1 MSLLHIVIIG
11 GGIAGLTA
19 AYRLCQKAKREGV
32 PLRLTVVER
41 ENAWGG
47 KIKTVREAGFIV
59 EGGPDAFI
67 TSKPWAVQLCEE
79 LDLKKR
85 LLPTNPAARRVFI
98 LWRNCL
104 RLLPQGFLA
113 FTPDLL
119 GLLTTDLL
127 SWQGKLR
134 VALGI
139 ALPPLRWD
147 GDVSVGTFMR
157 YHFGPE
163 MAERVIAPLLA
174 GVYGGDMER
183 LSASVT
189 LPTLWQ
195 LSQTHRNLVWASLL
209 RYLRRRRRDEKPS
222 RPHFLTL
229 QGGLGELVEALVQR
243 LRSGTWDMEQ
253 GAKVA
258 LLSGRT
264 VVALQATERN
274 GEGKEASCEWQVAN
288 GVTVVLDDGER
299 LLADAIII
307 ATPAYAAAQLLR
319 PHDEALANELMSI
332 PHEDAI
338 TVSFAFDRSQ
348 VRHPLNGSGFL
359 VASTE
364 KRRLLACTFSS
375 SKFPPRAP
383 SGKVLLRAF
392 VKGDTG
398 HGARDGTERSEGRA
412 TRDETNDEEI
422 VRAVMDELRPILGI
436 VGEPERAWVF
446 RWRQAMP
453 QYIVG
458 HGERVVRIQQRLQRW
473 RRLALAGNYLTG
485 IGIPDCIRSGS
496 EAAERV
502 WQSLKRR

>member
-85 LLPTNPAARRVFI
+85 LLPTNPAARRVFV

-243 LRSGTWDMEQ
+243 LRSGTWDMGQ

-274 GEGKEASCEWQVAN
+274 GEGKEASCEWQRAS

-398 HGARDGTERSEGRA
+398 HGARDGTEGDEGQA
-412 TRDETNDEEI
+412 TRDETDEEI

>member
-1 MSLLHIVIIG
+1 MSVRHIVIIG

-19 AYRLCQKAKREGV
+19 AYRLCQKAEREGV

-47 KIKTVREAGFIV
+47 KIKTVREAGFVV

-79 LDLKKR
+79 LGLGER
-85 LLPTNPAARRVFI
+85 LLPTNPAARRVFV
-98 LWRNCL
+98 LWRNRL

-119 GLLTTDLL
+119 GLLTTNLL

-147 GDVSVGTFMR
+147 GDVSVGTFLR
-157 YHFGPE
+157 YHFGAE
-163 MAERVIAPLLA
+163 MAERVVAPLLA

-183 LSASVT
+183 LSARMT

-209 RYLRRRRRDEKPS
+209 RYLQRRQRDEKPS

-229 QGGLGELVEALVQR
+229 EGGLGELVEALVQR
-243 LRSGTWDMEQ
+243 LRSGTWGMGH

-274 GEGKEASCEWQVAN
+274 GEGKEASCEWQMAN

-299 LLADAIII
+299 LLADAVII

-332 PHEDAI
+332 PHDDAI

-348 VRHPLNGSGFL
+348 VRHPLDGSGFL
-359 VASTE
+359 VAPTE
-364 KRRLLACTFSS
+364 KRRLLACTWTS

-392 VKGDTG
+392 VKGGAGRGTG
-398 HGARDGTERSEGRA
+398 DGAEGDEGWT
-412 TRDETNDEEI
+412 TRDETDEEI

-436 VGEPERAWVF
+436 IGEPERAWVF

-473 RRLALAGNYLTG
+473 RQLALAGNYLTG
-485 IGIPDCIRSGS
+485 IGIPDCIRSSS

-502 WQSLKRR
+502 WQSLVR

>member
-1 MSLLHIVIIG
+1 MNVPHIVIIG

-19 AYRLCQKAKREGV
+19 AYRLCQKAEAKGL

-41 ENAWGG
+41 EKSWGG
-47 KIKTVREAGFIV
+47 KIKTTREAGFVV

-67 TSKPWAVQLCEE
+67 TTKPWAVQLCEE
-79 LDLKKR
+79 LGLTKR
-85 LLPTNPAARRVFI
+85 LLPTNPAARCVFV
-98 LWRNCL
+98 LWRHRL
-104 RLLPQGFLA
+104 RPIPQGFLS

-134 VALGI
+134 VAFGI
-139 ALPPLRWD
+139 VLPPLRWD
-147 GDVSVGTFMR
+147 SDVSVGTFLR
-157 YHFGPE
+157 YHFGKE

-183 LSASVT
+183 LSASMT

-209 RYLRRRRRDEKPS
+209 RSLKCRPLSEKPS

-229 QGGLGELVEALVQR
+229 QGGLGELAEALVQR
-243 LRSGTWDMEQ
+243 LENKGS
-253 GAKVA
+253 VA
-258 LLSGRT
+258 LRLKQT
-264 VVALQATERN
+264 VVALQLAEEDTKRPF
-274 GEGKEASCEWQVAN
+274 V
-288 GVTVVLDDGER
+288 VVLDDGER
-299 LLADAIII
+299 LLADGVII
-307 ATPAYAAAQLLR
+307 ATPAHAAAQLLR
-319 PHDEALANELMSI
+319 PHDEALANELMAI
-332 PHEDAI
+332 PHDDAI
-338 TVSFAFDRSQ
+338 TVSLAFDRSQ
-348 VRHPLNGSGFL
+348 IHHPLNGSGFL
-359 VASTE
+359 VAPTE
-364 KRRLLACTFSS
+364 KRCLLACTFTS
-375 SKFPPRAP
+375 SKFPSRVP

-392 VKGDTG
+392 VQEGN
-398 HGARDGTERSEGRA
+398 TE
-412 TRDETNDEEI
+412 EEI
-422 VRAVMDELRPILGI
+422 VRLVTDELRPILGV

-458 HGERVVRIQQRLQRW
+458 HKERVARIQQRLQRW
-473 RRLALAGNYLTG
+473 RQLALAGNYLTG

-502 WQSLKRR
+502 WQSLVR

>member
-1 MSLLHIVIIG
+1 MTGRHIVVIG

-19 AYRLCQKAKREGV
+19 AYRLCQKAEQKGV

-41 ENAWGG
+41 EKSWGG
-47 KIKTVREAGFIV
+47 KIRTVREAGFVV

-79 LDLKKR
+79 LGLTKR
-85 LLPTNPAARRVFI
+85 LLPTNPAARCVFV
-98 LWRNCL
+98 LWRHRL
-104 RLLPQGFLA
+104 RPIPQGFLS

-119 GLLTTDLL
+119 GFLMTDLL

-139 ALPPLRWD
+139 VLPPLRWD
-147 GDVSVGTFMR
+147 GDVSVGTFLR

-183 LSASVT
+183 LSASMT

-195 LSQTHRNLVWASLL
+195 LSQTHRNLIWASLL
-209 RYLRRRRRDEKPS
+209 RSLKRRPLDEKPS
-222 RPHFLTL
+222 RPYFLTL

-243 LRSGTWDMEQ
+243 LKKKSAALSAGRRV
-253 GAKVA
+253 VA
-258 LLSGRT
+258 LLR
-264 VVALQATERN
+264 ERDD
-274 GEGKEASCEWQVAN
+274 ESPFVLL
-288 GVTVVLDDGER
+288 LDDGER
-299 LLADAIII
+299 LLADAVVI
-307 ATPAYAAAQLLR
+307 ATPAEDAAQLLR
-319 PHDEALANELMSI
+319 PHDEALSQALSDI
-332 PHEDAI
+332 PHIDAI
-338 TVSFAFDRSQ
+338 TVSLAFDRSQ
-348 VRHPLNGSGFL
+348 VLHPLNGSGFL
-359 VASTE
+359 VAPAE

-392 VKGDTG
+392 VKGDKG
-398 HGARDGTERSEGRA
+398 QGIQ
-412 TRDETNDEEI
+412 DEAEEDI

-436 VGEPERAWVF
+436 IGEPERAWVF

-496 EAAERV
+496 EAAERM
-502 WQSLKRR
+502 WQSLVR